1 MGPGVRERERER
13 RGEAMCEEAEAQR
26 DVCGERGDEAQRREG
41 ARRSESTRGEDAPEL
56 QSSTADVPG

>member
-1 MGPGVRERERER
+1 
-13 RGEAMCEEAEAQR
+13 MCEEAEAQWECVWR
-26 DVCGERGDEAQRREG
+26 EEAQRREG